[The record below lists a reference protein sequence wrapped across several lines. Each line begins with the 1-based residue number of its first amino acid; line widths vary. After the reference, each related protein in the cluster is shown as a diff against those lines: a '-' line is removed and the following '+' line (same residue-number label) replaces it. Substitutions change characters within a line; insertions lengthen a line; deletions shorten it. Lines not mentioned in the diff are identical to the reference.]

1 MRFCFSFQ
9 THYHN
14 WVPGFLK
21 HSFLRGWP
29 FQRILG
35 IHGKLA
41 LADHIKPRMGTV
53 TCTLLRA
60 TVVWWPL
67 GPHHRYM
74 YLQKLFLWGS
84 TTADDLTKSWTTR
97 ISSPSKFVGCCV
109 LDFLGRDHLWK
120 MVWLSSTAWVA
131 DWKKKLHKQ
140 RQLTTAICHSNF
152 SAQMF
157 IAPHQSWTDW
167 TILTLL
173 YIYII
178 YIVYNSYSII
188 GYWRRSAASIDCGL
202 FVFVSRH
209 ACIGVYWNCEQNLCT
224 SRSHLPKTS
233 DQQVLVLIALHK
245 DYYTVYRF
253 IKNKPIQICQFDYQ
267 IKKHE
272 AP

>member
-1 MRFCFSFQ
+1 MLGMMWSLSSATQYCGLQVWVIPWMSFFLN
-9 THYHN
+9 TYGGLPWNHWYHRWILTWDSTNRN
-14 WVPGFLK
+14 WFVRQVRCQEHTCCTSWLFIKKPSMLPCLMETLRVYFRYTSAFHFKHTITIGFLK

-109 LDFLGRDHLWK
+109 LHFLRRDHLWK

-152 SAQMF
+152 
-157 IAPHQSWTDW
+157 
-167 TILTLL
+167 
-173 YIYII
+173 
-178 YIVYNSYSII
+178 
-188 GYWRRSAASIDCGL
+188 
-202 FVFVSRH
+202 
-209 ACIGVYWNCEQNLCT
+209 
-224 SRSHLPKTS
+224 LPKC
-233 DQQVLVLIALHK
+233 L
-245 DYYTVYRF
+245 
-253 IKNKPIQICQFDYQ
+253 
-267 IKKHE
+267 
-272 AP
+272 